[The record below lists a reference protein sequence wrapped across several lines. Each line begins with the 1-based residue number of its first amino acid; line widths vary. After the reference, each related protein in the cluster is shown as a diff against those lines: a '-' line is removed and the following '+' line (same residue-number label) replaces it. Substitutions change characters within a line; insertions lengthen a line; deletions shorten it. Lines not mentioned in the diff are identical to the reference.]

1 MGEICIYLAIVVVL
15 AAIFITAAPRRQRE
29 GFVSARAREVYQVS
43 RAAFEGGT
51 ATYSE
56 YKDILDGADPVLHA
70 DTHRLWKAG
79 RLTPEAVEQIL

>member
-1 MGEICIYLAIVVVL
+1 MDKTCICLAVVVVL
-15 AAIFITAAPRRQRE
+15 VAIAAAGRGRRRE

-43 RAAFEGGT
+43 RATFEGG
-51 ATYSE
+51 ASTYSE
-56 YKDILDGADPVLHA
+56 YKDILDDADPVLHA